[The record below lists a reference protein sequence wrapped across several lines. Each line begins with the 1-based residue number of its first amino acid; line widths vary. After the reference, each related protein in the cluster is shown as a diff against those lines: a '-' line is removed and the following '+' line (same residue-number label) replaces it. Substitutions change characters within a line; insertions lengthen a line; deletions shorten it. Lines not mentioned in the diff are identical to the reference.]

1 MHDDPVLESAQMLC
15 QGVRLNQHG
24 DMTMRVR
31 LSDAA
36 SLAYDAVGSGIPLLA
51 LHGAYSARSEV
62 RDFLEPMIDSRPV
75 RRVYIDLPG
84 HGDSRPSS
92 AVRRPDDVLDLV
104 DRLLDKEAPDGRF
117 LLLGHSFGAHFA
129 RAIAA
134 RHPDR
139 VAGLAL
145 ICPALPGEQH
155 IPTPTVVRD
164 DGVSAALD
172 PDQRAEY
179 EGYFVVRTAETL
191 ERFRRAVIPVA
202 GEVDEQT
209 LQTAITAGP
218 HAADP
223 DTVPV
228 SAPVLVIAGRHDHWV
243 GWERQQRLGD
253 QYPRAT
259 VVTAGDAGH
268 ALPHERPGLVAA
280 LLSDW
285 LNEIGIPTAAD
296 SGQ

>member
-1 MHDDPVLESAQMLC
+1 
-15 QGVRLNQHG
+15 
-24 DMTMRVR
+24 MRVQ

-36 SLAYDAVGSGIPLLA
+36 SLAYDSVGVGIPLLA

-62 RDFLEPMIDSRPV
+62 RGFLEPMIDARPV

-92 AVRRPDDVLDLV
+92 GVRQPDDVLDLV
-104 DRLLDKEAPDGRF
+104 DLLLDKEAPTGRF
-117 LLLGHSFGAHFA
+117 LVLGHSFGGHFA

-139 VAGLAL
+139 IAGVAL
-145 ICPALPGEQH
+145 ICPALPGEQR
-155 IPTPTVVRD
+155 TPAPVVIRD
-164 DGVSAALD
+164 DHVSTELD
-172 PDQRAEY
+172 PDQRDEY
-179 EGYFVVRTAETL
+179 EGYFVVRTADTL
-191 ERFRRAVIPVA
+191 DRFRRTVIPVV

-209 LQTAITAGP
+209 LERAITAGP
-218 HAADP
+218 HSADP
-223 DTVPV
+223 DTVAID
-228 SAPVLVIAGRHDHWV
+228 APVLVISGRHDHWV

-253 QYPRAT
+253 RYPRAT

-285 LNEIGIPTAAD
+285 LDVIGVSTAPARH
-296 SGQ
+296 Q

>member
-1 MHDDPVLESAQMLC
+1 MTRRVQESE
-15 QGVRLNQHG
+15 
-24 DMTMRVR
+24 T
-31 LSDAA
+31 A
-36 SLAYDAVGSGIPLLA
+36 SLAYDAVGSGIPLIA
-51 LHGAYSARSEV
+51 VHGAYSARGEV
-62 RDFLEPMIDSRPV
+62 RGFLEPMIEARPV

-92 AVRRPDDVLDLV
+92 GVRRPDDVLDLV
-104 DRLLDKEAPDGRF
+104 DSLLRREAPSGRF
-117 LLLGHSFGAHFA
+117 LVLGHSFGGHFA

-145 ICPALPGEQH
+145 ICPAVPGEQS
-155 IPTPTVVRD
+155 TPPPRVVRD
-164 DGVSAALD
+164 DHVSTALD
-172 PDQRAEY
+172 PAQRAEY

-191 ERFRRAVIPVA
+191 ERFRHAVAPAV

-209 LQTAITAGP
+209 LETAITAGP

-223 DTVPV
+223 DTVAV
-228 SAPVLVIAGRHDHWV
+228 EAPVLVISGKHDHWV

-253 QYPRAT
+253 RYPRAT
-259 VVTAGDAGH
+259 VVTAADAGH
-268 ALPHERPGLVAA
+268 ALPHERPGLTAA

-285 LNEIGIPTAAD
+285 LDEIGIPAA
-296 SGQ
+296 SGAHP

>member
-1 MHDDPVLESAQMLC
+1 MPMSVQ
-15 QGVRLNQHG
+15 
-24 DMTMRVR
+24 
-31 LSDAA
+31 LSDSA
-36 SLAYDAVGSGIPLLA
+36 SLAYDVVGDGIPLLA
-51 LHGAYSARSEV
+51 LHGAYAARGEV
-62 RDFLEPMIDSRPV
+62 RGFLEPMIGARPV

-92 AVRRPDDVLDLV
+92 GVRQPDDVLDLV
-104 DRLLDKEAPDGRF
+104 DRLLDEEARAGRF
-117 LLLGHSFGAHFA
+117 LVLGHSFGGHFA

-139 VAGLAL
+139 VAGIAL
-145 ICPALPGEQH
+145 VCPALPGEQRA
-155 IPTPTVVRD
+155 PALAVVRD
-164 DGVSAALD
+164 AHVSEALA

-191 ERFRRAVIPVA
+191 ERFRRVVVPVI

-209 LQTAITAGP
+209 LERAITAGP

-223 DTVPV
+223 DTVAV
-228 SAPVLVIAGRHDHWV
+228 TAPVVVVSGRHDHWV
-243 GWERQQRLGD
+243 GWERQQSLGD
-253 QYPRAT
+253 HYPRAT

-280 LLSDW
+280 LLADW
-285 LNEIGIPTAAD
+285 LDEVGVPSA
-296 SGQ
+296 SGAQE

>member
-1 MHDDPVLESAQMLC
+1 
-15 QGVRLNQHG
+15 
-24 DMTMRVR
+24 MRVQ
-31 LSDAA
+31 LSDTA
-36 SLAYDAVGSGIPLLA
+36 SLAYDAVGAGIPLLA
-51 LHGAYSARSEV
+51 LHGAYSARGEV
-62 RDFLEPMIDSRPV
+62 RDFLEPMIDARPV
-75 RRVYIDLPG
+75 RRVYLDLPG

-92 AVRRPDDVLDLV
+92 GVRQPDDVLELI
-104 DRLLDKEAPDGRF
+104 DRLLDREAPTGRF
-117 LLLGHSFGAHFA
+117 LVLGHSFGGHFA

-139 VAGLAL
+139 IAGITL
-145 ICPALPGEQH
+145 ICPAVPGEQR
-155 IPTPTVVRD
+155 IPAPAVVRD
-164 DGVSAALD
+164 DHVSTALD

-179 EGYFVVRTAETL
+179 EGYFVVRTADTL
-191 ERFRRAVIPVA
+191 ERFRRAVLAVV

-209 LQTAITAGP
+209 LESAITAGP

-223 DTVPV
+223 DTVAV
-228 SAPVLVIAGRHDHWV
+228 EAPVLVVSGRHDHWV

-268 ALPHERPGLVAA
+268 ALPHERPGLMAA

-285 LNEIGIPTAAD
+285 LDEIGIPTAGAV
-296 SGQ
+296 SNLSRTA

>member
-1 MHDDPVLESAQMLC
+1 MS
-15 QGVRLNQHG
+15 VR
-24 DMTMRVR
+24 V
-31 LSDAA
+31 SDTA
-36 SLAYDAVGSGIPLLA
+36 SLAYEAVGEGMPLLA
-51 LHGAYSARSEV
+51 FHGAYSARGEV
-62 RDFLEPMIDSRPV
+62 HGFLEPMIAARPV

-92 AVRRPDDVLDLV
+92 GVRRPDDVLDLV
-104 DRLLDKEAPDGRF
+104 DRLLDEQAPAGKF
-117 LLLGHSFGAHFA
+117 LVLGHSFGGHFA

-139 VAGLAL
+139 VAGIAL
-145 ICPALPGEQH
+145 VCPALPG
-155 IPTPTVVRD
+155 
-164 DGVSAALD
+164 
-172 PDQRAEY
+172 DQRIPALAVVQDDHVSTALAADQRSEY

-191 ERFRRAVIPVA
+191 ERFRRVVVPVM

-209 LQTAITAGP
+209 LERAITPGP

-223 DTVPV
+223 DTVV
-228 SAPVLVIAGRHDHWV
+228 VTAPVVVISGRHDHWV

-253 QYPRAT
+253 RYPRAT
-259 VVTAGDAGH
+259 VVLAGDAGH

-285 LNEIGIPTAAD
+285 LDEVGVPSA
-296 SGQ
+296 SGAQQ